1 MPRVRTP
8 ARPVHVLVVGLLV
21 AASSALAPAAAAAS
35 EEEGLFRLAH
45 LSPDTPAGDVY
56 VDSVSDPDVQLTFP
70 GVEYGMVSDYQEVPA
85 GTYTISMLPVGSP
98 PDAPPIL
105 SATVDVAP
113 GSARTVA
120 GLGTF
125 ADLGLDVLED
135 DLTLPPADQARVRVI
150 AAAADAESLDVTT
163 DDGTVVASDLPFA
176 TATDHVDVPGGP
188 ATLTVTPDDGPAVQ
202 LPVDLAAG
210 SVYTLLVL
218 DDGTGGLTVQ
228 RALDA
233 AGSGTVPVGGVQTGA
248 GGAADGAASATTAT
262 VAVAVA
268 AAAAAV
274 LGLLARPGRRPG
286 RHTARSRTR

>member
-21 AASSALAPAAAAAS
+21 AASAALAPAAAAAA

-98 PDAPPIL
+98 PDAQPIL
-105 SATVDVAP
+105 SATVDVLP

-135 DLTLPPADQARVRVI
+135 DLTLPPDDQARVLVI

-218 DDGTGGLTVQ
+218 DDGAGGLTVQ

-248 GGAADGAASATTAT
+248 GGAADGTASATAAT

-274 LGLLARPGRRPG
+274 LGLLARPGRRSG
-286 RHTARSRTR
+286 RHAARSRTR

>member
-1 MPRVRTP
+1 MTRVHSP
-8 ARPVHVLVVGLLV
+8 VRPVHALVVGLLV
-21 AASSALAPAAAAAS
+21 AASAALAPAAAAAA
-35 EEEGLFRLAH
+35 EEDGLLRLAH

-70 GVEYGMVSDYQEVPA
+70 GVEYGMLSDYQEVPA
-85 GTYTISMLPVGSP
+85 GTYTISMLPVGSA

-113 GSARTVA
+113 GSARTIA

-150 AAAADAESLDVTT
+150 AAAAEAESLGVTL

-188 ATLTVTPDDGPAVQ
+188 TTLTVTPDGGPTVQ

-218 DDGTGGLTVQ
+218 DDGEGGLTVQ
-228 RALDA
+228 AALDA

-248 GGAADGAASATTAT
+248 GGTAGGTASGTAA
-262 VAVAVA
+262 VVVL
-268 AAAAAV
+268 AAAAV
-274 LGLLARPGRRPG
+274 AALGFSALPRRRSG
-286 RHTARSRTR
+286 RHAARSGTR